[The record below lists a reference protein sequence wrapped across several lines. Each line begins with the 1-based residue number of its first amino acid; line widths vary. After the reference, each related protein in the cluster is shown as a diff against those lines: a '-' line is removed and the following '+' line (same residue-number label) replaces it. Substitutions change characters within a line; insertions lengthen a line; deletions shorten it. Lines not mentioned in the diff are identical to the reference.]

1 MKTFQHECLQLVSDV
16 QQLLSGNSEWIKRY
30 ADYAKAIDV
39 NLEKIK
45 SMKKSFNEWSPL
57 YLYMNLSKA
66 MGNMSFGLRY
76 QGQEVAALKAGS
88 NSINISTKDYHENN
102 RRDFRCESQL
112 DDTDWR
118 SAVAT
123 EFRRHFATSPV
134 RTTRSGKRNDEH
146 RIESTLLTEFS
157 KRRGE
162 DKILTNIQPVKIAG
176 IARFQMPTPISGSH
190 IRQLKYS
197 GASGG
202 GIDILSRIGAGNATK
217 LCIMEVKDENVT
229 KEPPIK
235 AIKQALAY
243 ATFIRELLKSKSG
256 EQWWKLFGF
265 NRKRPDSL
273 DLAVACVMPSN
284 QNDDTSFGGMI
295 IDAGKDIF
303 SLHYLYFKEREGR
316 IEDIK
321 SSLS

>member
-1 MKTFQHECLQLVSDV
+1 MKTFQQECLQLVSDV
-16 QQLLSGNSEWIKRY
+16 QQLLSENPKWIDRY
-30 ADYAKAIDV
+30 AGYAKAIEA

-88 NSINISTKDYHENN
+88 NSINISTSDYHENN

-118 SAVAT
+118 SAAAT
-123 EFRRHFATSPV
+123 EFRRHFAASPV

-157 KRRGE
+157 KRRG
-162 DKILTNIQPVKIAG
+162 DNKILTNIQPVKIAG
-176 IARFQMPTPISGSH
+176 ISRFQMPTPISGSD
-190 IRQLKYS
+190 INRLKYS
-197 GASGG
+197 GGSGG
-202 GIDILSRIGAGNATK
+202 GIDILSRIGGGNTTK
-217 LCIMEVKDENVT
+217 LCIMEVKDENVS
-229 KEPPIK
+229 KERPTK

-243 ATFIRELLKSKSG
+243 ATFIRELLKSRSG
-256 EQWWKLFGF
+256 EQWWNLFGF
-265 NRKRPDSL
+265 NRKRPEQL

-284 QNDDTSFGGMI
+284 QNDDTSFGGMKI
-295 IDAGKDIF
+295 EAEKDIF
-303 SLHYLYFKEREGR
+303 SLHYLYFEEEACR
-316 IEDIK
+316 IRNIR